1 MQVLGGAG
9 IHSIPS
15 SSLSHRSW
23 FASSSTNGA
32 LHGEHRTILQ
42 MVPCGAGT
50 VAAEPLFLSLRMLV
64 KLSFNLTV
72 AECTF

>member
-1 MQVLGGAG
+1 MQILGGAG
-9 IHSIPS
+9 IHFTPS

-32 LHGEHRTILQ
+32 LHGQHGTILQ

-50 VAAEPLFLSLRMLV
+50 VATEPLFLSLRMHV

-72 AECTF
+72 VECTF